1 MNTSDLIVH
10 CKDFAELDRD
20 LVLQKLDKHQF
31 CLIRGLIC
39 KKALAQGTELLHQ
52 FIETNDDRACTG
64 EAPDEVHDYFMKMSI
79 GLGNH
84 SGHKINRSRFMRTVY
99 LPLDKPDRF
108 GLVSSFKIVAS
119 IRNIL
124 MGKNIDFAI
133 NHVDEG
139 LWTAARVHHFPI
151 GGGHMVTH
159 KDTLAPNLLKDIDE
173 SYNYF
178 QPILVMSQKG
188 SDFQNGGGVAMVGGE
203 LVEYEDFCEFGDI
216 AIYDVSTVHGVNEV
230 DLDRPFQ
237 QRSSSGRYSGL
248 VTLYKQIPP
257 AMSA

>member
-1 MNTSDLIVH
+1 MNTDDLIVN
-10 CKDFAELDRD
+10 CKSIVELDRD
-20 LVLQKLDKHQF
+20 LVLEKLDRHQF
-31 CLIRGLIC
+31 CMIRGLIC
-39 KKALAQGTELLHQ
+39 KKSLAEGVQLLHQ
-52 FIETNDDRACTG
+52 FVETNDDRACTG
-64 EAPDEVHDYFMKMSI
+64 ERPDEVRDYFMKMSI

-84 SGHKINRSRFMRTVY
+84 SGHAINRSRFMRTVY

-108 GLVSSFKIVAS
+108 GLVSSFKIVAN

-124 MGKNIDFAI
+124 MGKNESFAI
-133 NHVDEG
+133 DSCDEG

-159 KDTLAPNLLKDIDE
+159 KDTLAPDLLKDVNA

-188 SDFQNGGGVAMVGGE
+188 SDFQSGGGVAMVDGE

-230 DLDRPFQ
+230 DLDRPFH
-237 QRSSSGRYSGL
+237 QRSSNGRYSGL